1 MKGINTLI
9 FDFDGTLA
17 DTTEGILQTTRATF
31 ARMGLPIP
39 GDDDIRM
46 GIGLPLKGSLHTAGI
61 PDDRLDEGDAIYH
74 ELFYEIAPKHI
85 TIYPGVR
92 ESLEAFAAKGLRMGI
107 ATSRTE
113 HSLVLLLEQHGI
125 RQYFEV
131 LGNVQCVSR
140 PKPAPDLVRWVLER
154 FGAEPQEAMVIGDT
168 TYDILMGSSAGCRT
182 CAVSYGNH
190 PVELLRSASP
200 DLIVGDLRDLAE
212 TLTTKS

>member
-1 MKGINTLI
+1 MIKYLV

-39 GDDDIRM
+39 SDDDIRL
-46 GIGLPLKGSLHTAGI
+46 GIGLPLKGSLHTAGV
-61 PDDRLDEGDAIYH
+61 PDDRLDEGSDIYH
-74 ELFYEIAPKHI
+74 EIFYEIAPKHI

-92 ESLEAFAAKGLRMGI
+92 ESLEMLAAKGLRMGI

-113 HSLVLLLEQHGI
+113 HSLVMLLEEHGI
-125 RQYFEV
+125 RQYFEI
-131 LGNVQCVSR
+131 LGSVGCVER

-154 FGAEPQEAMVIGDT
+154 FGAEPSEAMVIGDT
-168 TYDILMGSSAGCRT
+168 TYDIQMGTAAGCRT

-190 PVELLRSASP
+190 SVERLLTASP
-200 DLIVGDLRDLAE
+200 DHIVADLRDLVA
-212 TLTTKS
+212 LI

>member
-1 MKGINTLI
+1 MIKYLV

-39 GDDDIRM
+39 SDDDIRL
-46 GIGLPLKGSLHTAGI
+46 GIGLPLKGSLHTAGV
-61 PDDRLDEGDAIYH
+61 PDDRLDEGSDIYH
-74 ELFYEIAPKHI
+74 EIFYEIAPKHI

-92 ESLEAFAAKGLRMGI
+92 ESLEMLAAKGLRMGI

-113 HSLVLLLEQHGI
+113 HSLVMLLEEHGI
-125 RQYFEV
+125 RQYFEI
-131 LGNVQCVSR
+131 LGSVGCVER

-154 FGAEPQEAMVIGDT
+154 FGADPSEAMVIGDT
-168 TYDILMGSSAGCRT
+168 TYDIQMAAGCRT

-190 PVELLRSASP
+190 SVERLLTASP
-200 DLIVGDLRDLAE
+200 DHIVADLRDLVA
-212 TLTTKS
+212 LI

>member
-1 MKGINTLI
+1 MIKYLV

-39 GDDDIRM
+39 SDDDIRL
-46 GIGLPLKGSLHTAGI
+46 GIGLPLKGSLHTAGV
-61 PDDRLDEGDAIYH
+61 PDDRLDEGSDIYH
-74 ELFYEIAPKHI
+74 EIFYEIAPKHI

-92 ESLEAFAAKGLRMGI
+92 ESLEMLAAKGLRMGI

-113 HSLVLLLEQHGI
+113 HSLVMLLEEHGI
-125 RQYFEV
+125 RQYFEI
-131 LGNVQCVSR
+131 LGSVGCVER

-154 FGAEPQEAMVIGDT
+154 FGADPSEAMVIGDT
-168 TYDILMGSSAGCRT
+168 TYDIQMGTAAGCRT

-190 PVELLRSASP
+190 SMERLLTASP
-200 DLIVGDLRDLAE
+200 DHIVADLRDLVA
-212 TLTTKS
+212 LI

>member
-1 MKGINTLI
+1 MIKYLV

-39 GDDDIRM
+39 SDDDIRL
-46 GIGLPLKGSLHTAGI
+46 GIGLPLKGSLHTAGV
-61 PDDRLDEGDAIYH
+61 PDDRLDEGSDIYH
-74 ELFYEIAPKHI
+74 EIFYEIAPKHI

-92 ESLEAFAAKGLRMGI
+92 ESLEMLAAKGLRMGI

-113 HSLVLLLEQHGI
+113 HSLVMLLEEHGI
-125 RQYFEV
+125 RQYFEI
-131 LGNVQCVSR
+131 LGSVGCVER

-154 FGAEPQEAMVIGDT
+154 FGADPSEAMVIGDT
-168 TYDILMGSSAGCRT
+168 TYDIQMGTAAGCRT

-190 PVELLRSASP
+190 SVERLLTASP
-200 DLIVGDLRDLAE
+200 DHIVADLRDLVA
-212 TLTTKS
+212 LI

>member
-1 MKGINTLI
+1 MIKYLV

-39 GDDDIRM
+39 SDDDIRL
-46 GIGLPLKGSLHTAGI
+46 GIGLPLKGSLHTAGV
-61 PDDRLDEGDAIYH
+61 PDDRLDEGSDIYH
-74 ELFYEIAPKHI
+74 EIFYEIAPKHI

-92 ESLEAFAAKGLRMGI
+92 ESLEMLAAKGLRMGI

-113 HSLVLLLEQHGI
+113 HSLVMLLEEHGI
-125 RQYFEV
+125 RQYFEI
-131 LGNVQCVSR
+131 LGSVGCVER

-154 FGAEPQEAMVIGDT
+154 FGADPSEAMVIGDT
-168 TYDILMGSSAGCRT
+168 TYDIQMGTAAGCRT

-190 PVELLRSASP
+190 SVERLLTASP
-200 DLIVGDLRDLAE
+200 DHIVADLWDLVALI
-212 TLTTKS
+212 